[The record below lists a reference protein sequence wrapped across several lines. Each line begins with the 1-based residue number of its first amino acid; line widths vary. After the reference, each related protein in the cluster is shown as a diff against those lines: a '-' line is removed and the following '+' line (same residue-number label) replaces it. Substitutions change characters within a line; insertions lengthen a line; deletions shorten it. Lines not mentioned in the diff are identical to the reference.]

1 MSHVD
6 VTAPGESDRG
16 PGTAIPIED
25 RDRTIP
31 ERLRLCGVIVKGL
44 SVSLM
49 WRKNDYMKNAG
60 EETLTFALLLY
71 YSFHFWFDAIKTEQQ
86 PIESCQTPP
95 PQLSSLHSQ
104 KLCSLSPSL
113 APSAQRR
120 LLRYSTPPAQSLLVA
135 LHLALLTLY
144 YCLSH
149 LRSWLVCNITG
160 HDPVSASSCA
170 SGANGKPSF
179 LVCESFG
186 SLTDSIPWD
195 SPSFELCILSKTM
208 SISEAAGESS
218 LMLIINPRIN

>member
-1 MSHVD
+1 MCNVSFTLFSLDSLVGS
-6 VTAPGESDRG
+6 V
-16 PGTAIPIED
+16 PIVY
-25 RDRTIP
+25 RSPLLLTSFVLLLYIQ
-31 ERLRLCGVIVKGL
+31 
-44 SVSLM
+44 
-49 WRKNDYMKNAG
+49 MKNAG

-149 LRSWLVCNITG
+149 L
-160 HDPVSASSCA
+160 
-170 SGANGKPSF
+170 
-179 LVCESFG
+179 
-186 SLTDSIPWD
+186 
-195 SPSFELCILSKTM
+195 
-208 SISEAAGESS
+208 
-218 LMLIINPRIN
+218 